1 MPENKIKKIFN
12 HVILSIFL
20 ILSVI
25 PGFKL
30 IGNLFLQVAVTVM
43 CALIIFFLADF
54 LLKTDADSVSKSL
67 IITVLF
73 WVIFALYKQIELHL
87 KNNDKS
93 FRWFMN
99 FYYDKPALIF
109 VVLFICVLYY
119 VFKLM
124 ISKNDSFVSDYKIFI
139 KRTSILVLVYYSVIL
154 IYSFFL
160 IREITFMRPE
170 FNIRPFAM
178 IEFTFTRGYIDY
190 ELIFLFLGN
199 IAIFLPLGVFASA
212 FTRNR
217 LIIILLPIIVS
228 SGIEISQ
235 YFLGNGHPDVDDFML
250 NVIGFY
256 MGVGIKT
263 ILDCLVHKFTK
274 GKFSSFFL
282 FD

>member
-1 MPENKIKKIFN
+1 MPENKLKKIFTQGL
-12 HVILSIFL
+12 LSVFL
-20 ILSVI
+20 ILSVV
-25 PGFKL
+25 PGFEL
-30 IGNLFLQVAVTVM
+30 IGNLFLQGFVTIV
-43 CALIIFFLADF
+43 CTLIIILSADF
-54 LLKTDADSVSKSL
+54 LLKANAASVSNSL
-67 IITVLF
+67 VISVLF
-73 WVIFALYKQIELHL
+73 WVFFALYKQFELHL

-93 FRWFMN
+93 FRWLMN

-170 FNIRPFAM
+170 FNIKPFAM

>member
-1 MPENKIKKIFN
+1 MPENKSKKIFTQGL
-12 HVILSIFL
+12 LSVFL

-30 IGNLFLQVAVTVM
+30 IGNLFLQVVVTIV
-43 CALIIFFLADF
+43 CAFVIVLLSDF
-54 LLKTDADSVSKSL
+54 LLKADAASVSNSL
-67 IITVLF
+67 VISVLF
-73 WVIFALYKQIELHL
+73 WVFFALYKQIELHL
-87 KNNDKS
+87 MNNDRS
-93 FRWFMN
+93 FNWLMN

-109 VVLFICVLYY
+109 VVLIVCVLYY
-119 VFKLM
+119 IIKLM
-124 ISKNDSFVSDYKIFI
+124 INNKDCFVYDYKRFI
-139 KRTSILVLVYYSVIL
+139 RKASILFIAYYSVIL
-154 IYSFFL
+154 VYSFFL
-160 IREITFMRPE
+160 IREITFIRPE

-250 NVIGFY
+250 NVLGFY
-256 MGVGIKT
+256 AGVGIKK
-263 ILDCLVHKFTK
+263 ILDCLVFKFTR

>member
-1 MPENKIKKIFN
+1 MPENKLKKIFN
-12 HVILSIFL
+12 HGILSIFL

-25 PGFKL
+25 PGFNL
-30 IGNLFLQVAVTVM
+30 IGNLFLQVAVTAI
-43 CALIIFFLADF
+43 CTLIIIFLADF

-93 FRWFMN
+93 FRWLMN

-124 ISKNDSFVSDYKIFI
+124 ISKNDSFASDYKIFI

-160 IREITFMRPE
+160 IREITFIRPE
-170 FNIRPFAM
+170 FNIRPFTM

>member
-25 PGFKL
+25 PGFNL
-30 IGNLFLQVAVTVM
+30 IGNLFLQVAVTAI

-54 LLKTDADSVSKSL
+54 LLKTNADSVSKSL
-67 IITVLF
+67 IISVLF
-73 WVIFALYKQIELHL
+73 WVVFALYKQIELHL

-93 FRWFMN
+93 FRWLMN

-124 ISKNDSFVSDYKIFI
+124 ISKNDSFISDYKIFI

-170 FNIRPFAM
+170 FNIKPFAM

-212 FTRNR
+212 FTRNI

>member
-1 MPENKIKKIFN
+1 MPENKIKKILN
-12 HVILSIFL
+12 HGILSILL

-43 CALIIFFLADF
+43 CTLIIIFLADF

-93 FRWFMN
+93 FRWLMN

-109 VVLFICVLYY
+109 VVLFVCVLYY
-119 VFKLM
+119 IFKLM
-124 ISKNDSFVSDYKIFI
+124 LSKKDSFVSDYKRFI
-139 KRTSILVLVYYSVIL
+139 TKTSILVLAYYSAIL
-154 IYSFFL
+154 VYSFYL
-160 IREITFMRPE
+160 IRDITFIHPE
-170 FNIRPFAM
+170 FNIKPFAM

-199 IAIFLPLGVFASA
+199 IAIFLPLGIFVSA
-212 FTRNR
+212 FTKNKT
-217 LIIILLPIIVS
+217 LIILLPIILS
-228 SGIEISQ
+228 SGIEFSQ

-256 MGVGIKT
+256 MGVGIKAM
-263 ILDCLVHKFTK
+263 LDCLVFKFTK
-274 GKFSSFFL
+274 GKFTSFFI

>member
-1 MPENKIKKIFN
+1 MPENEIKKIFN

-25 PGFKL
+25 PGFNL
-30 IGNLFLQVAVTVM
+30 IGNLFLQGFVTIV
-43 CALIIFFLADF
+43 CTLIIILSADF
-54 LLKTDADSVSKSL
+54 LLKADAASVSNSL
-67 IITVLF
+67 VISVLF
-73 WVIFALYKQIELHL
+73 WVFFALYKQFELHL
-87 KNNDKS
+87 TNNDKS
-93 FRWFMN
+93 LRWFMN

-139 KRTSILVLVYYSVIL
+139 KRTSILALVYYSVIL

-170 FNIRPFAM
+170 FNIRPLAM

-199 IAIFLPLGVFASA
+199 IAIFLPLGIFVSA
-212 FTRNR
+212 FTKNKT
-217 LIIILLPIIVS
+217 LIILLPIILS
-228 SGIEISQ
+228 SEIEFSQ
-235 YFLGNGHPDVDDFML
+235 YFLGNGHPDVDDFVL
-250 NVIGFY
+250 NVLGFY
-256 MGVGIKT
+256 MGVGIKAM
-263 ILDCLVHKFTK
+263 LDRLVFKFTK
-274 GKFSSFFL
+274 GKFTSFFI

>member
-1 MPENKIKKIFN
+1 MPENKIKKILN
-12 HVILSIFL
+12 HGILSIFL

-43 CALIIFFLADF
+43 CTLIIIFLADF

-93 FRWFMN
+93 FRWLMN

-124 ISKNDSFVSDYKIFI
+124 IRKNDSFVSDYKIFI

-170 FNIRPFAM
+170 FNIIPFAM

-212 FTRNR
+212 FTKNR
-217 LIIILLPIIVS
+217 LMIVLLPIIVS

>member
-30 IGNLFLQVAVTVM
+30 IGNLFLQVAVTAM

-93 FRWFMN
+93 FRWLMN

-212 FTRNR
+212 FTKNR

>member
-1 MPENKIKKIFN
+1 MPENKFKKIFTQGL
-12 HVILSIFL
+12 LSVFL
-20 ILSVI
+20 ILSVV
-25 PGFKL
+25 PGFEL
-30 IGNLFLQVAVTVM
+30 IGDLFLQGFVTIV
-43 CALIIFFLADF
+43 CTLIIILSADF
-54 LLKTDADSVSKSL
+54 LLKADAASVSNSL
-67 IITVLF
+67 VISVLF
-73 WVIFALYKQIELHL
+73 WVIFALYKQIELHVT
-87 KNNDKS
+87 NNDKS
-93 FRWFMN
+93 FRWLMN

-109 VVLFICVLYY
+109 VVLIVCVLYY

-124 ISKNDSFVSDYKIFI
+124 LNQNNSFISDYKLFI
-139 KRTSILVLVYYSVIL
+139 KKISVLFLTYYSVIL

-160 IREITFMRPE
+160 IREITFIRPE

-212 FTRNR
+212 FTINR

>member
-1 MPENKIKKIFN
+1 MPENKLKKIFTQGL
-12 HVILSIFL
+12 LSVFL
-20 ILSVI
+20 ILSVV
-25 PGFKL
+25 PGFEL
-30 IGNLFLQVAVTVM
+30 IGNLFLQGFVTIV
-43 CALIIFFLADF
+43 CTLIIILSADF
-54 LLKTDADSVSKSL
+54 LLKADAASVSNSL
-67 IITVLF
+67 VISVLF
-73 WVIFALYKQIELHL
+73 WVFFALYKQIELHVT
-87 KNNDKS
+87 NNDKS
-93 FRWFMN
+93 LRWFMN

-170 FNIRPFAM
+170 FNIKSFAM

>member
-1 MPENKIKKIFN
+1 MPENKIKKILN
-12 HVILSIFL
+12 HGILSILL

-43 CALIIFFLADF
+43 CTLIIIFLADF

-93 FRWFMN
+93 FRWLMN

-124 ISKNDSFVSDYKIFI
+124 IRKNDSFVSDYKIFI

-170 FNIRPFAM
+170 FNIIPFAM

-212 FTRNR
+212 FTKNR
-217 LIIILLPIIVS
+217 LMIVLLPIIVS
-228 SGIEISQ
+228 SSIEISQ